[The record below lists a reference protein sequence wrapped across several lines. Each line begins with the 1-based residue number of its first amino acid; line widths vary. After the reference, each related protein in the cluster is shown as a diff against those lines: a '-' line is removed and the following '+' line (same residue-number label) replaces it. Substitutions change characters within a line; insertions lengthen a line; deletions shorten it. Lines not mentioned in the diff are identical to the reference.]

1 MRPPPFNMTVLSL
14 LVLASV
20 GIVACN
26 TDDAGDRSDGS
37 PTADQGV
44 ASPPPPTADQSTP
57 AEPESSPAASGRIG
71 IETLDRI
78 VEAVDSGSPSQI
90 HEFLR
95 FDTAPCDSPGVSLP
109 CEPGQ
114 PQGTLVELLPGS
126 VCVETAFTQDQ
137 FDYRLTQFTQFKD
150 YVLYAVYPAP
160 ALHEPSAQYV
170 VVFSRPQ
177 EGTRVGNG
185 LALAIDDGQIVKA
198 YFALPVLPNSCR
210 RTADGLIDGLNLTDP
225 IVPPP
230 NQ

>member
-1 MRPPPFNMTVLSL
+1 MRPTPFNSTVLSL
-14 LVLASV
+14 LVLAIV

-26 TDDAGDRSDGS
+26 SDDASDRSDGS
-37 PTADQGV
+37 PSADQGV
-44 ASPPPPTADQSTP
+44 ASPSSPTADQSTP
-57 AEPESSPAASGRIG
+57 AQPESSPAVSGRIG
-71 IETLDRI
+71 IETLDRV
-78 VEAVDSGSPSQI
+78 VEAVNSGSLSQI

-95 FDTAPCDSPGVSLP
+95 FDAVPCDSPSGYVL

-137 FDYRLTQFTQFKD
+137 FDHRLTQFTQFTD

-160 ALHEPSAQYV
+160 ALHEPPAQYV

-177 EGTRVGNG
+177 EGTRAGNG

-198 YFALPVLPNSCR
+198 YFASPVLPNSCR
-210 RTADGLIDGLNLTDP
+210 RTADGLIDGLKLTDP